1 MCPMGA
7 CPGRRLHCPRL
18 PGAGDCLWTATRRVA
33 GVRGG
38 GRGVADRGGRRA
50 GRHERRR
57 EIAGMIDGRPPARVE
72 SSSDVADRKAL
83 LRTIGYKL

>member
-1 MCPMGA
+1 MDGDPA
-7 CPGRRLHCPRL
+7 SRRRSRRRSWSCRS
-18 PGAGDCLWTATRRVA
+18 WRSTSRTTRTSSSDRPSRPVEIIVA
-33 GVRGG
+33 ETELG
-38 GRGVADRGGRRA
+38 
-50 GRHERRR
+50 R